1 MAKIQK
7 KLGSMRYKIVCDL
20 FKNAVNIQ
28 KAQGPLDSYKELISY
43 LLSEYY
49 DPMYDYQLEKNK
61 DRIKK
66 HVKIKNMYIRDG
78 KLFVQT

>member
-1 MAKIQK
+1 MRRLPLTSMKAGLDCSHSQWRKRNLNDYLCQK
-7 KLGSMRYKIVCDL
+7 FQCKKQNGC
-20 FKNAVNIQ
+20 NCA
-28 KAQGPLDSYKELISY
+28 E
-43 LLSEYY
+43 EYE
-49 DPMYDYQLEKNK
+49 EKNK